1 MKSSWCGL
9 PSVHQVADLWVNPT
23 LAELVI
29 PPLCPTCT
37 CGAPVTY
44 PAFHLQTFNTCLLG
58 VGLVIRHFFFFF
70 FYSIISYEL
79 FGQWGPAL
87 SSQHPWHLPGAGHIA
102 CSISLF

>member
-70 FYSIISYEL
+70 FLLNYFL
-79 FGQWGPAL
+79 
-87 SSQHPWHLPGAGHIA
+87 
-102 CSISLF
+102 

>member
-70 FYSIISYEL
+70 FTQLFPMSSLDSGDQLFHLSIL
-79 FGQWGPAL
+79 GTFLVLGT
-87 SSQHPWHLPGAGHIA
+87 
-102 CSISLF
+102 